1 MFEVWVSENLILG
14 LYVREYLWNPFTFDV
29 LKVEN
34 IKMFEFHM
42 FQEKLLFWQKY
53 IYTLTKLIFWRH
65 IYNKTER
72 LSV

>member
-42 FQEKLLFWQKY
+42 FQEK
-53 IYTLTKLIFWRH
+53 
-65 IYNKTER
+65 
-72 LSV
+72 